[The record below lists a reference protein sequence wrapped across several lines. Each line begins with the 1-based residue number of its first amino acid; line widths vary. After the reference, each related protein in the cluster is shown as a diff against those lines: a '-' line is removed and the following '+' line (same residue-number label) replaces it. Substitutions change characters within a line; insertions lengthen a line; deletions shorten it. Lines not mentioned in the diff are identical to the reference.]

1 MFKITN
7 TNNGKT
13 FTHYTK
19 MGVIQDE
26 TILFRYGVPFVVE
39 EIGEENSMDDFG
51 FKSKF

>member
-7 TNNGKT
+7 KDNGKT
-13 FTHYTK
+13 FTHHTK

-39 EIGEENSMDDFG
+39 EVGEGDSMDDFG
-51 FKSKF
+51 FE

>member
-19 MGVIQDE
+19 MGVQQDE

-39 EIGEENSMDDFG
+39 EVGEGDSMDDFG
-51 FKSKF
+51 FE